1 LEWKIT
7 KPQTLCS
14 GCAREI
20 AVGEGFYSWI
30 DLTEQEPVRFD
41 ACDTCFTAEKHPDRI
56 YWRTRR
62 QEPPVKAKKVDYER
76 LRDVFLK
83 MIEKTG
89 DSAGDMYRDLTY
101 LMGLL
106 LLRKRF
112 YKLRAFDTQD
122 GRDVLVLT
130 QPKTDVTIT
139 LDAPLLS
146 EARIALVREKLAQL
160 LDGTI
165 EWDGVNIAPTR
176 AKEVGDTPASE
187 V

>member
-7 KPQTLCS
+7 KPQNLCS

-20 AVGEGFYSWI
+20 AVGESFYSWI
-30 DLTEQEPVRFD
+30 DLTEQEPVRSD
-41 ACDTCFTAEKHPDRI
+41 ACDACFAAQKMPDRI

-83 MIEKTG
+83 MLEKIG
-89 DSAGDMYRDLTY
+89 ENAGDMYRDLTY

-122 GRDVLVLT
+122 GRDVLVLVR
-130 QPKTDVTIT
+130 PKTDVTIT

-146 EARIALVREKLAQL
+146 EERIALVREKLAQL

-165 EWDGVNIAPTR
+165 EWDGVNISSAR
-176 AKEVGDTPASE
+176 ANEVGDEPTSE
-187 V
+187 L